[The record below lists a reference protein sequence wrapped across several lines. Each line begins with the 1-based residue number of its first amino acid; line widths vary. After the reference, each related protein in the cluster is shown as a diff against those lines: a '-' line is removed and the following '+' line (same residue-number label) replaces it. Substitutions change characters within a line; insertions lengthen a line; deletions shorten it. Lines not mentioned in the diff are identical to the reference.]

1 MVSPSESDNEA
12 SCPLEIMRH
21 TSGYMKLNE
30 AIIRDHLAANLS
42 LIEAGLT
49 LVDKEF
55 YLKNDH
61 GAAGFLDIF
70 ARTEAGQLVVIEIK
84 RTNSAAREAIQ
95 ELYKYAAL
103 LRGRFLIQ
111 EIELRLILLS
121 VQWHELLLP
130 YSEFAQTTPYELSA
144 GKIILDL
151 QGLPIAINRV
161 DPIPTATGR
170 RIGVRH
176 FLWRFPNKDGARRAL
191 PLLVAFIREAGLSD
205 FVLIESWSSDS
216 RISGNGFLYF
226 AQQEL
231 PFNEY
236 MQLIERNLS
245 TDQLDEFRET
255 LQDLQEEQDRVA
267 EASDA
272 AWAYKNGAP
281 YSEIGSDH
289 MEISNPEKAQKWFE
303 EGAQTWTKVHR
314 FGRFEDM
321 RLSDEMIIAEIVG
334 EAGES
339 DFRLRFTAR
348 TDSPPRMNALTT
360 KMENIFFY
368 NSDWRGAVRDLM
380 NYAQRTGPAMIEL
393 IAFSNE
399 DILRG
404 IAGMAFGF
412 TGYLPEFRLEITR
425 GATIERFI
433 GLVEW
438 DGTAPDLEKI
448 VAKHFMGDPFSYF
461 MAVHFGENR
470 TMNLDIMND
479 LGLTYK
485 VFRTGDD
492 ARPERIR
499 VQGSSIR
506 IESRPMI
513 GSVATMISKHTEQ
526 VGKIVELFMEHD
538 QGFQQIIGQFLE
550 TDLPSAEREVAAMA
564 RELPRPNEVMHWCG
578 EITSC
583 DLCGRSF
590 GPLRYMIDALL
601 PVGGANICAVCF
613 LERGIGLG
621 TGKGQLYEATSEGWH
636 HIAG

>member
-1 MVSPSESDNEA
+1 
-12 SCPLEIMRH
+12 
-21 TSGYMKLNE
+21 MKLNE
-30 AIIRDHLAANLS
+30 AVIRDHLAANLD
-42 LIEAGLT
+42 LIEAGLS

-70 ARTEAGQLVVIEIK
+70 AQTTTGQLIIIEIK

-103 LRGRFLIQ
+103 LRERFLIQ
-111 EIELRLILLS
+111 DIELRLVLLS
-121 VQWHELLLP
+121 AEWHELLLP

-144 GKIILDL
+144 GKIIMDP
-151 QGLPIAINRV
+151 QGLPIAIDRV

-170 RIGVRH
+170 RIGARH
-176 FLWRFPNKDGARRAL
+176 FLWRFPTKDGAKRAL
-191 PLLVAFIREAGLSD
+191 PLLAAFMHEAGLTD

-231 PFNEY
+231 QFNEY

-272 AWAYKNGAP
+272 VWAHKRGAP

-314 FGRFEDM
+314 FGRFEDT
-321 RLSDEMIIAEIVG
+321 RLSDEMIIAEIIG

-348 TDSPPRMNALTT
+348 TDSPPRMNALTA
-360 KMENIFFY
+360 KVENVFFY
-368 NSDWRGAVRDLM
+368 NADWRGAVRDLM
-380 NYAQRTGPAMIEL
+380 NYAQRLGPATIEL

-412 TGYLPEFRLEITR
+412 PGYLPEFRLEITR
-425 GATIERFI
+425 GSGTERFI

-438 DGTAPDLEKI
+438 DGTPPDLEKI
-448 VAKHFMGDPFSYF
+448 VSERFMGDPFSYF
-461 MAVHFGENR
+461 MAAHFGENR
-470 TMNLDIMND
+470 TMNLEIMND
-479 LGLTYK
+479 LGLRYS
-485 VFRTGDD
+485 VFRSGDD
-492 ARPERIR
+492 GRPERIR
-499 VQGSSIR
+499 VQGSSIKV
-506 IESRPMI
+506 ESRPI
-513 GSVATMISKHTEQ
+513 VGSVPTMISKHTDKVSE
-526 VGKIVELFMEHD
+526 IVKLFMEHD
-538 QGFQQIIGQFLE
+538 QGFQQIIAQFLE
-550 TDLPSAEREVAAMA
+550 TDLPTAEREVEAMA
-564 RELPRPNEVMHWCG
+564 RELPRPKEVMHWCG
-578 EITSC
+578 EITNC

-590 GPLRYMIDALL
+590 VPLRYMIDAML
-601 PVGGANICAVCF
+601 PGGGANICAKCF
-613 LERGIGLG
+613 LEKGEGFG
-621 TGKGQLYEATSEGWH
+621 TGKGQLYEATSEGWL